1 MGNTRRGCGRHFNI
15 LIQNFLLQPCNHVW
29 KHLQGLACY
38 QLHRD
43 LSSENNEN
51 MMKRGFLA
59 DVELRETQIL
69 LFLLLS
75 FDDFCCKSSS
85 HDRLPIGGRPIFIC
99 NCPPSVAEWFLQIK
113 PFAARCL
120 HSLLIANDE
129 ESVPAWIHNYE

>member
-29 KHLQGLACY
+29 KHLQGLTCY
-38 QLHRD
+38 QLLREQV
-43 LSSENNEN
+43 SSLIRAVRTTKKV
-51 MMKRGFLA
+51 MKRGFLA

-99 NCPPSVAEWFLQIK
+99 NCPQSVVELFVQIK

-120 HSLLIANDE
+120 RSLLIAND
-129 ESVPAWIHNYE
+129 I

>member
-15 LIQNFLLQPCNHVW
+15 LIQNFLLQPCDHVL
-29 KHLQGLACY
+29 KHLQRLTCY
-38 QLHRD
+38 QLLREQV
-43 LSSENNEN
+43 SSLIRAVRTTKKV
-51 MMKRGFLA
+51 MKRGFLA

-99 NCPPSVAEWFLQIK
+99 NCPPSVAELFVQIK

-120 HSLLIANDE
+120 HSLLIAND
-129 ESVPAWIHNYE
+129 I

>member
-1 MGNTRRGCGRHFNI
+1 M
-15 LIQNFLLQPCNHVW
+15 QPCL
-29 KHLQGLACY
+29 KTLPRTSLLSTSQRTSFFLD
-38 QLHRD
+38 Q
-43 LSSENNEN
+43 SSENNKKV
-51 MMKRGFLA
+51 MKRGFLA
-59 DVELRETQIL
+59 DVELCETQIL

-75 FDDFCCKSSS
+75 FDDFCCKSLS

-129 ESVPAWIHNYE
+129 ESVPAWIHNHE